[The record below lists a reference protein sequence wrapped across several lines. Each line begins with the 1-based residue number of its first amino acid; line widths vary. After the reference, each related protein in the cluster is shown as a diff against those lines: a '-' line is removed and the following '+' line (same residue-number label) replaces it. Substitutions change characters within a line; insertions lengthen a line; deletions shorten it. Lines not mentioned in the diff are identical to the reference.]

1 MAQLPRGKRRPNVL
15 RLNEI
20 PDMDYPTLQSRRHFN
35 RRLASLVMAPLALG
49 TAGGVSAQVFPSR
62 PITLVTPA
70 PPGGAVD
77 VMARVLGEQLAKT
90 LGQTVIVDNKPGA
103 SGMLAVQAVV
113 RAPADGYTLLFTHTT
128 PISYTPHMFSK
139 MAYDVPRDLRFI
151 THVCDADLVLAVNK
165 DVPASNMKEFLAWAA
180 ARRGKLNYGSYGTGS
195 GGHLMTAYL
204 SESRQLDMTHVPY
217 KGETPMMQDLVGG
230 QIVLAFGTAG
240 TLVPLINAGR
250 IRAIAVTGPK
260 RFADLPDVQTLAEAG
275 APDPEFRVIGGILL
289 MAPAATPEPVL
300 ARLEVEARAAV
311 QSTPVKA
318 RMQIYGLRGV
328 GGSAVQ
334 ARQAYEDSTPLIAKL
349 VKVSGVKME

>member
-1 MAQLPRGKRRPNVL
+1 MNHKSNL
-15 RLNEI
+15 
-20 PDMDYPTLQSRRHFN
+20 SRRHFV
-35 RRLASLVMAPLALG
+35 RTLAGMAGMAAAPLALG
-49 TAGGVSAQVFPSR
+49 SAHAQAWPSK
-62 PITLVTPA
+62 PIVLVTPA

-90 LGQTVIVDNKPGA
+90 LGQTVIVENKPGA
-103 SGMLAVQAVV
+103 SGMLAVQTVV

-165 DVPASNMKEFLAWAA
+165 DVPVHDMKEFLAWAGA
-180 ARRGKLNYGSYGTGS
+180 NRGKLSYGSYGTGS

-204 SESRQLDMTHVPY
+204 SESRNLDMTHVPY
-217 KGETPMMQDLVGG
+217 KGETPMVQDLIGG
-230 QIVLAFGTAG
+230 QIALAFGTIG
-240 TLVPLINAGR
+240 TLAPQINSGR

-260 RFADLPDVQTLAEAG
+260 RFPDLPEVHTMAEAG
-275 APDPEFRVIGGILL
+275 LPDPEFRVIGGILL
-289 MAPAATPEPVL
+289 MAAAATPAPVL
-300 ARLEVEARAAV
+300 ARLEAEARAAV
-311 QSTPVKA
+311 QSTPMKA

-328 GGSAVQ
+328 GGSAAE
-334 ARQAYEDSTPLIAKL
+334 ARQAYDDSAPLIAKL